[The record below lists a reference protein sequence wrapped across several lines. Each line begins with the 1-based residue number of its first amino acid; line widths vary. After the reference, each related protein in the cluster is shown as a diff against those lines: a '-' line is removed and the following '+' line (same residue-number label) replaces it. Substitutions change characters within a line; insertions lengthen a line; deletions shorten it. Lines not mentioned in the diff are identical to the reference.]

1 MRVTGGELRGRRFK
15 GPGRL
20 PVRPSED
27 RVREAVFSILGD
39 RVAGST
45 ALDLFAGV
53 GSYGIE
59 ALSRGAARAVF
70 VESNRK
76 IAAILHANLEHL
88 GLATRSRVVVQ
99 DVFRALKSL
108 GKEPARFDLVFADP
122 PYDRDLANSVL
133 TWLSGS
139 VILTREVEV
148 IVEHGPGEVIASRY
162 GSLAARFEKKY
173 GSTKVRG
180 FTVSP

>member
-1 MRVTGGELRGRRFK
+1 MRITGGELRGRRFK

-45 ALDLFAGV
+45 VLDLFAGV

-70 VESNRK
+70 VDSNRK
-76 IAAILHANLEHL
+76 IAGILRANLEHL
-88 GLATRSRVVVQ
+88 GLTGRSRVIAR
-99 DVFRALKSL
+99 DVFRALKFL
-108 GKEPARFDLVFADP
+108 GKESARFDLVFADP
-122 PYDRDLANSVL
+122 PYDRDLANSIL

-139 VILTREVEV
+139 VILTREVDV
-148 IVEHGPGEVIASRY
+148 IVEHGPQESIASRY
-162 GSLAARFEKKY
+162 GNLAVRFEKKY
-173 GSTKVRG
+173 GATKVRG
-180 FTVSP
+180 FAASP